1 MLSPNSGAERIGTAV
16 GDQPFIAATATVED
30 GAVVGEGTAVWD
42 LTTIRAGA
50 RIGRRCVVGR
60 NAFVDTGVVVG
71 DNCKI
76 QNNALLFAP
85 AVLGDGVFVGPA
97 AVLTNDRNPRAV
109 NPDGSPKSAHDWE
122 AAGVTVEDGASL
134 GAGAVVVAGTRIG
147 SWALVAAGAVVA
159 TDVPPHALVA
169 GVPARRIGW
178 VGRDGNRLVRDG
190 ADGWTCTGTGDRF
203 TEVDG
208 LLRPST

>member
-1 MLSPNSGAERIGTAV
+1 M
-16 GDQPFIAATATVED
+16 GDEPFIAATATVE
-30 GAVVGEGTAVWD
+30 GGVVIGEGSAVWD
-42 LTTIRAGA
+42 LTTVRSGA
-50 RIGRRCVVGR
+50 RLGQRCIVGR
-60 NAFVDTGVVVG
+60 NVFIDTGVVVG

-85 AVLGDGVFVGPA
+85 AVLGNGVFVGPA

-122 AAGVTVEDGASL
+122 AAGVTVEDGASI

-147 SWALVAAGAVVA
+147 SWALVAAGAVVV

-178 VGRDGNRLVRDG
+178 VGRDGNRLVGDG
-190 ADGWTCTGTGDRF
+190 VGNWTCTATGDRF
-203 TEVDG
+203 NEMDG
-208 LLRPST
+208 LLHRST